1 MKTWCKNLTKN
12 QLIFFL
18 LLITIT
24 FLIVILG
31 YFLHPK
37 QNNNIVGDSSIN
49 SSIEDVARKLGVT
62 GKALAKE
69 LTLKIDVSKKVPIS
83 ELGVS
88 EGVFNHAVEHLLSHK
103 DATIKYYIYFAL
115 VFFAL
120 FYILKLGKPGKLN
133 IKERKNWYP
142 FSVYIATLSI
152 SILTTGFIFGK
163 SPNPMERIVKVFK
176 AFVGLYPD
184 PYAKIMAFAFF
195 IFLAIIGNKLICGWA
210 CPFGAFQE
218 LIYSIPIFKKIKS
231 KKFPFLIS
239 NSIRGAVFI
248 VMLLILFGI
257 IGNNK
262 GMVIYHYINPFNL
275 FNFDFDPISILF
287 AVIII
292 SLVSFIFYRPFCQ
305 FICPFGF
312 VSWICE
318 RASIFK
324 VKIDYNLCT
333 NCKACIKACPTQAA
347 KDVVGNRKITADCFS
362 CTRCLKVCPT
372 DAIGYR
378 TSLKG

>member
-1 MKTWCKNLTKN
+1 MKTWFKNLTKN
-12 QLIFFL
+12 QLISLL
-18 LLITIT
+18 LLITIA

-31 YFLHPK
+31 YFLQPK
-37 QNNNIVGDSSIN
+37 QDKNVVDDFSIN
-49 SSIEDVARKLGVT
+49 SSIEDIARKLGVT

-69 LTLKIDVSKKVPIS
+69 LKLKIDVSKNKPIR

-88 EGVFNHAVEHLLSHK
+88 EGDFNHAVEHLLSHK

-142 FSVYIATLSI
+142 SSVYIAVLSI
-152 SILTTGFIFGK
+152 SVLTAGFIFGR
-163 SPNPMERIVKVFK
+163 SPNPMEGIVKVTK

-184 PYAKIMAFAFF
+184 PYAKIMAFVFF
-195 IFLAIIGNKLICGWA
+195 IILAIIGNKLICGWA

-231 KKFPFLIS
+231 KKFPFLMS
-239 NSIRGAVFI
+239 NSIRGAIFI

-257 IGNNK
+257 IGDNK

-275 FNFDFDPISILF
+275 FSFDFDSISVLF
-287 AVIII
+287 AVVII

-312 VSWICE
+312 VSWIFE
-318 RASIFK
+318 RVSIFK
-324 VKIDYNLCT
+324 VKIDYDLCT

-347 KDVVGNRKITADCFS
+347 KDVVENRKITADCFS
-362 CTRCLKVCPT
+362 CTRCLKVCPN